1 MSVQRVAPGSRAW
14 IGILAALNAIV
25 ALGVDMSLPAQPTLV
40 ATFGTTKETAALTL
54 SLFLGGF
61 AVGQLLVGYVSDAL
75 GRRRVLLTGLA
86 VFALAGTAC
95 ALATSIEML
104 IACRIL
110 QGLAASAAPVIVRAM
125 IRDTQPADSAAR
137 LLSAMLA
144 ILALAPMIAPTIGGV
159 LLHVVGWYGI
169 FAVLAGTGTV
179 LLVIAWLYLDETLV
193 TPQPANLAGMLSG
206 FRTFFRTPG
215 TRLPMLISCCSFA
228 GQFAYIAASPY
239 ILMEGYGVSESHYG
253 YYFALTALALMLGAF
268 AGRAMLRAGRPP
280 SGMIVVGTSLLLTG
294 GVLVALSTH
303 LADFGIAGF
312 IVPMMIYFFGS
323 GMSGPSASAIAM
335 EPVPQ
340 IAGTASSVIGF
351 CITSAGSISGW
362 ATTKIGGASPTTF
375 SMVVGVMGAFAW
387 VIALAVRSSKNR
399 DSRRSGTDSAH
410 ARAA

>member
-1 MSVQRVAPGSRAW
+1 VAVRRVVPGSKAW

-40 ATFGTTKETAALTL
+40 ATFGTSKETAALTL

-61 AVGQLLVGYVSDAL
+61 AIGQLLVGYVSDAL

-104 IACRIL
+104 IVCRIV

-159 LLHVVGWYGI
+159 LLHIVGWYGI
-169 FAVLAGTGTV
+169 FAVLAGTGAI
-179 LLVIAWLYLDETLV
+179 LLVISWLYLDETLV

-206 FRTFFRTPG
+206 FRTFFRTRG
-215 TRLPMLISCCSFA
+215 TKLPMLISCCSFA

-268 AGRAMLRAGRPP
+268 AGRAMLRAGRAP

-335 EPVPQ
+335 DPVPQ

-387 VIALAVRSSKNR
+387 VIALTVRSSKNR
-399 DSRRSGTDSAH
+399 DSRTSDTDSAH